1 MCRRDV
7 AQLGKL
13 KHPGI
18 VKLVEPFEET
28 RTQVSHGAYCCRF
41 SPMLQEVDE

>member
-1 MCRRDV
+1 MLVWCRDV

-28 RTQVSHGAYCCRF
+28 RTQVSPRLGY
-41 SPMLQEVDE
+41 V